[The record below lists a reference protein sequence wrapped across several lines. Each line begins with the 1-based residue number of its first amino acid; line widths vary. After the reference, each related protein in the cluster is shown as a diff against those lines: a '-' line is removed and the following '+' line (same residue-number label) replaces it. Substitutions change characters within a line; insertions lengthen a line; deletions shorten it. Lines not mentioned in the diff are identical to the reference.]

1 MINICI
7 QNGVPDIAAKHAVYN
22 TGQASAEAAVEWFYM
37 NIENPVIQ
45 VPLMVPNPKKGA
57 GAAQDS
63 GKPAIDPEK
72 IEQLKMFGFTEQQAK
87 RALRKC
93 DNNIERAGDW
103 IMSHMDEPDS
113 DEGSMEVDQSSQAVA
128 EEVKSVFLDAEPN
141 KGMYRLHSTVTHLG
155 SSLHAGHYV
164 CHVRKDGK
172 WIYYNDSKVAE
183 TDDPPIG
190 KGYMYFFRKAEN

>member
-1 MINICI
+1 MVNILI
-7 QNGVPDIAAKHAVYN
+7 QNGVPDVAAKHALYN
-22 TGQASAEAAVEWFYM
+22 TGQASAEAAIEWFYM
-37 NIENPVIQ
+37 NIENPVLQI
-45 VPLMVPNPKKGA
+45 PLMIPNPKKGA
-57 GAAQDS
+57 AAAEPE
-63 GKPAIDPEK
+63 GKPAADPESVMM
-72 IEQLKMFGFTEQQAK
+72 LTCMGFSDQQAK

-93 DNNIERAGDW
+93 DGNLERAGDW

-113 DEGSMEVDQSSQAVA
+113 DEAMEVDQSSQPVA
-128 EEVKSVFLDAEPN
+128 EEVKSLFMDGEPN
-141 KGMYRLHSTVTHLG
+141 KGMYRLHSTITHLG

-190 KGYMYFFRKAEN
+190 KGYMYFFRKS

>member
-87 RALRKC
+87 RAL
-93 DNNIERAGDW
+93 
-103 IMSHMDEPDS
+103 
-113 DEGSMEVDQSSQAVA
+113 
-128 EEVKSVFLDAEPN
+128 
-141 KGMYRLHSTVTHLG
+141 
-155 SSLHAGHYV
+155 
-164 CHVRKDGK
+164 
-172 WIYYNDSKVAE
+172 
-183 TDDPPIG
+183 
-190 KGYMYFFRKAEN
+190 